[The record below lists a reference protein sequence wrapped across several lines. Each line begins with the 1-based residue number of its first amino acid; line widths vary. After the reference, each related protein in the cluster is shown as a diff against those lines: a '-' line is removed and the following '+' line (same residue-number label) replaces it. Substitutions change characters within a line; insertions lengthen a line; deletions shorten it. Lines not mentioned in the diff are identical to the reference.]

1 MSGTPFP
8 PHLLRDLPPGPWRS
22 EEMGRLIGRD
32 DPAWIRVLDADSR
45 KVCDVTIDASV
56 GSQGIGPARAIAA
69 WIVKHSPP
77 APTKEGAT

>member
-1 MSGTPFP
+1 MNAAPERRSAAPE
-8 PHLLRDLPPGPWRS
+8 LPPGPWRS

-56 GSQGIGPARAIAA
+56 GSQGIGAARAIAR
-69 WIVKHSPP
+69 WIVSHG
-77 APTKEGAT
+77 PTPKAGA